1 MSSVFS
7 TIEQG
12 AILTT
17 SIDNSKSQGSS
28 IWDTNGGNNTQDKIF
43 LLSYTEAN
51 KYFGA
56 QYYKVYGSDKNIKS
70 RVSPTAYAIKQG
82 AHSLSQYRTAD
93 GASAGWW
100 LRSPGSQQNWAIFV
114 GLDGSVNSGAVTY
127 DCWCVRPVLW
137 INLDS
142 DIF

>member
-17 SIDNSKSQGSS
+17 SIDNSKSQGLS

-43 LLSYTEAN
+43 LLSCAEAN
-51 KYFGA
+51 KYFG
-56 QYYKVYGSDKNIKS
+56 VTREDSNNMRS
-70 RVSPTAYAIKQG
+70 RVSLTAYALQAGAYPSDSIK
-82 AHSLSQYRTAD
+82 TAD
-93 GASAGWW
+93 EAAAGWWW
-100 LRSPGSQQNWAIFV
+100 LRSPGRTQNCAAYV
-114 GLDGSVNSGAVTY
+114 LPDGALSYSSVNNGLV
-127 DCWCVRPVLW
+127 CVRPALW
-137 INLDS
+137 INLES